1 MTSPGSAGRP
11 QLWLVRHG
19 ETEWSTAGRHTG
31 RTDVDLTDAGRD
43 QAQQLRRSLESH
55 AFALVLSSPLR
66 RARETCKLAG
76 LGATAVVDD
85 DLAEWDYGDYEGLT
99 TAQIRTSRPDW
110 SLWRDGCP
118 GGESS
123 ADVGIRADRVVARVR
138 SLDGDAIAFA
148 HGHLLRVLAARWI
161 GLPAYDGGL
170 LALDTA
176 HLGVLGWERE
186 QPVVRRWN
194 VDADTDA

>member
-1 MTSPGSAGRP
+1 
-11 QLWLVRHG
+11 L
-19 ETEWSTAGRHTG
+19 
-31 RTDVDLTDAGRD
+31 
-43 QAQQLRRSLESH
+43 
-55 AFALVLSSPLR
+55 
-66 RARETCKLAG
+66 
-76 LGATAVVDD
+76 
-85 DLAEWDYGDYEGLT
+85 
-99 TAQIRTSRPDW
+99 
-110 SLWRDGCP
+110 
-118 GGESS
+118 
-123 ADVGIRADRVVARVR
+123 R

>member
-1 MTSPGSAGRP
+1 
-11 QLWLVRHG
+11 LVRHG

-123 ADVGIRADRVVARVR
+123 ADVGIRADRVVARLR